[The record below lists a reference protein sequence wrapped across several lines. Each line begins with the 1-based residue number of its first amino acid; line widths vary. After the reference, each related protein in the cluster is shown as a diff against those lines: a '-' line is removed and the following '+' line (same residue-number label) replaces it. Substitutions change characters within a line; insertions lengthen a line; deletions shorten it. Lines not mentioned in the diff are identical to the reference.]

1 MFSLSLLPQSWGFLV
16 DRTCFLCLLLMMT
29 LLREWEFDEMKS
41 KTAATEKLIS
51 CLILARTIS
60 KPD

>member
-1 MFSLSLLPQSWGFLV
+1 
-16 DRTCFLCLLLMMT
+16 MMT
-29 LLREWEFDEMKS
+29 LLREWEFAEMKS
-41 KTAATEKLIS
+41 KTAAPEKLIS